1 MSACVPENPIA
12 KAAPA
17 APTEDR
23 ARAVAADVG
32 YGYVKAVADT
42 GTRACFP
49 SVVAP
54 AAADPLGGVL
64 GNGAGY
70 RVRVRA
76 LDGRGRDV
84 LVGEAALRSLHAQSF
99 LGKDK
104 PADLHDLFVLAAARL
119 VGAGGSGPLPGQTA
133 LALGLPL
140 SFYRSQKAA
149 LIERLQTLQTWVS
162 VDGGPEAYLSFGPI
176 AVFPQGAGA
185 ALACPELL
193 PEKGLAAVVDVG
205 QYTTDYL
212 LFEMRNGQ
220 PVPVTEACG
229 SLEAGVHLVMKDL
242 GTAFEAEA
250 GAPLPARM
258 QQHVLEA
265 AREGQPVAH
274 FGREIDLSAAYRES
288 VVQAARLIA
297 RQVASRWAD
306 WTGFIRATILCGGG
320 VLLLGEE
327 LAAGLPNAIVVP
339 DPVFANAEGFLKML
353 TGILP
358 A

>member
-1 MSACVPENPIA
+1 MGITVLDKS
-12 KAAPA
+12 APA
-17 APTEDR
+17 TQTRTEGR
-23 ARAVAADVG
+23 SRLLGIDVG

-42 GTRACFP
+42 GVRACFP

-64 GNGAGY
+64 DDGVGH

-76 LDGRGRDV
+76 LDGRAREV

-119 VGAGGSGPLPGQTA
+119 VNAGGSGPLPGQTA

-149 LIERLQTLQTWVS
+149 LVRRIEALQAWVS
-162 VDGGPEAYLSFGPI
+162 VDGGPEVYLSFGPI

-185 ALACPELL
+185 VLAHSDLL
-193 PEKGLAAVVDVG
+193 PGEDMVAVVDTG
-205 QYTTDYL
+205 CYTVDYL

-220 PVPVTEACG
+220 PVPVPEACG

-242 GTAFEAEA
+242 AAAFEAEA
-250 GAPLPARM
+250 GAPLPARLH
-258 QQHVLEA
+258 QRVLDA
-265 AREGQPVAH
+265 AREGKPTFH
-274 FGREIDLSAAYRES
+274 FGREIDLTAAFRES
-288 VVQAARLIA
+288 ATRTARLIA

-320 VLLLGEE
+320 ALLLGDE